1 MFKTCAINGK
11 AVKRLYIN
19 GRLAYSSEPDLM
31 EAVDDLAL
39 SGEFGAKDVLG
50 SGSYQW
56 NGSTYSY
63 TVYDAPT
70 AGRWCPLGAGND
82 NPWFAAPGLAV
93 CAAHWASSLKTGT
106 WTGSGGLT
114 YDVSAWVNLRD
125 WALENG
131 FTSADVA
138 GMTDV
143 RDVVVAVNGPGA
155 TQLSAEECPWF
166 MPADLARKAF
176 WNGSARGCVGWH
188 APQKSLS
195 AETWTCDPGSIDI
208 EGTTFLLRAVQTGDQ
223 LALQLAN
230 EATPDTWNTAQEQ
243 TVTPDTH
250 DVTFNAVG
258 PDGVDVY
265 CAKGT
270 GPDMKLLAPVV
281 MQANSSWQ
289 TPKNGYAAIPDRAL
303 SAQQTAASY
312 EDTYLGYVGD
322 SGKPTLVKVPCEGGE
337 RDVVFSQCYSQFAGP
352 DFCACLPVLDA
363 FAQANGKTLNKL
375 AEDMLPS

>member
-166 MPADLARKAF
+166 MPADLARTAF

-195 AETWTCDPGSIDI
+195 AEDS
-208 EGTTFLLRAVQTGDQ
+208 EGA
-223 LALQLAN
+223 
-230 EATPDTWNTAQEQ
+230 
-243 TVTPDTH
+243 
-250 DVTFNAVG
+250 
-258 PDGVDVY
+258 
-265 CAKGT
+265 
-270 GPDMKLLAPVV
+270 DMNLLAPVV
-281 MQANSSWQ
+281 MQANNSWQ

-303 SAQQTAASY
+303 SAQQAAASY

-322 SGKPTLVKVPCEGGE
+322 SGKPTMVKVPCEGGE
-337 RDVVFSQCYSQFAGP
+337 RDVVFSQCFSQFAGP